1 MNPVTVESMAK
12 ALQGEIQLRHT
23 HVKAGPRHPSIE
35 DTHGLDTSPVCC
47 TVTTNQGSESIGIL
61 TLTQCMNPVTV
72 ESMAK
77 ALQGEIQLRH
87 THVKKAS
94 TDDTSTQSTDSLDTS
109 DSSKSPR
116 SQLLIFPTSI
126 EF

>member
-47 TVTTNQGSESIGIL
+47 VYLVSLELLYLPPVITALYLHCKYTVNTT
-61 TLTQCMNPVTV
+61 PVF
-72 ESMAK
+72 
-77 ALQGEIQLRH
+77 QLR
-87 THVKKAS
+87 VI
-94 TDDTSTQSTDSLDTS
+94 
-109 DSSKSPR
+109 PE
-116 SQLLIFPTSI
+116 P
-126 EF
+126 